1 MGDREWERERY
12 RQKLI
17 GRQKRKPREDR
28 AKPKKQRQKT
38 VIPKKILKGAA
49 ACLPFLLLAAIATA
63 LLFGGK
69 QKIADGEAHFY
80 FFDVGQAD
88 AAVVMTRDSCILIDA
103 GSNSS
108 AAHLTE
114 KLRAAGVERI
124 DLAIFSHAHEDHIGG
139 GDSVIDEF
147 EVDRILMPQ
156 SETYSATLDR
166 LCSAAERKG
175 VTIDYT
181 EAVGTL
187 TVGELTVDILPT
199 LPNTEDENEASAI
212 IKVRYGNTAAIY
224 TGDAGAESEQ
234 YLLSALGRDALD
246 CDILKV
252 GHHGSDTSSCSE
264 WIDALSPAFA
274 VISCQRGNEYGH
286 PSYNVLRRLQNVGA
300 TVCRTD
306 RDGSILLISDG
317 NEIRPAE
324 AGDNK

>member
-28 AKPKKQRQKT
+28 AKPKKRRQKT
-38 VIPKKILKGAA
+38 DIPQKILKGAA
-49 ACLPFLLLAAIATA
+49 ACLPFLLLAAIAAA
-63 LLFGGK
+63 LLRGDK

-108 AAHLTE
+108 SAHLTE

-139 GDSVIDEF
+139 ADSVIEEF

-166 LCSAAERKG
+166 LCSAAERRG

-317 NEIRPAE
+317 NVIRMAE
-324 AGDNK
+324 AEENK

>member
-17 GRQKRKPREDR
+17 GRQKRAPREDR
-28 AKPKKQRQKT
+28 AKPKKQQPKT
-38 VIPKKILKGAA
+38 NTPKIILKCAA
-49 ACLPFLLLAAIATA
+49 ACLPFLILAAIAAA
-63 LLFGGK
+63 LLWGGK
-69 QKIADGEAHFY
+69 QKITDGEAHFY

-103 GSNSS
+103 GSNIS
-108 AAHLTE
+108 AVHLTE
-114 KLRAAGVERI
+114 KLRTAGVERI

-139 GDSVIDEF
+139 GDSVIEEF
-147 EVDRILMPQ
+147 KVDRILMPQ
-156 SETYSATLDR
+156 SDAYSATLDR
-166 LCSAAERKG
+166 LNAAAERRG

-181 EAVGTL
+181 DTVSSL
-187 TVGELTVDILPT
+187 TVGELTVEILPT
-199 LPNTEDENEASAI
+199 LPNSEDENEASAI
-212 IKVRYGNTAAIY
+212 IKIRHGDTVAIY
-224 TGDAGAESEQ
+224 TGDAGAESERH
-234 YLLSALGRDALD
+234 LLSALGQEALD

-264 WIDALSPAFA
+264 WTDALSPAFA

-317 NEIRPAE
+317 NGIRWAKAE
-324 AGDNK
+324 ENK